1 MSLFLRHNKVT
12 NTIDL
17 IQCIDE
23 IGLEIPLSSEASPK
37 AAAEM
42 YIKELANYNKT
53 EPAVR
58 LLTLKKPDDTGQ
70 WGSDGGANI

>member
-23 IGLEIPLSSEASPK
+23 IGLEIPLSSEANPK
-37 AAAEM
+37 AAAET
-42 YIKELANYNKT
+42 YIKELASYNKT